1 MKNLIKKF
9 GTNVYD
15 FINNGGW
22 KTVLLVGVFGIS
34 LCLIGMGSTII
45 NIFLDKDYKSLIF
58 VVVVDF
64 VVISVLIF
72 AIINIFKLIKN
83 NKDIFGL

>member
-45 NIFLDKDYKSLIF
+45 SIFLDKDYKSLIF
-58 VVVVDF
+58 VCVVDF
-64 VVISVLIF
+64 IVILVLIF
-72 AIINIFKLIKN
+72 AIINISKLIKN
-83 NKDIFGL
+83 NKDIFGI